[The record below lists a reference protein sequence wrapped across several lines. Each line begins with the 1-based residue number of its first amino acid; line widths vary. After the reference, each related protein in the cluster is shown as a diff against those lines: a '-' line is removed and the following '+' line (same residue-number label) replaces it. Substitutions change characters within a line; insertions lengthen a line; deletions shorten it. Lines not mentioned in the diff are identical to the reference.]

1 MIDKLKRSHLLMI
14 VIILLFGAVFYFWF
28 DYKNNFIAI
37 WGDAMIP
44 LNPEANLKY
53 LNSWVDNNNGVMVLS
68 SLHPVFLFYFLL
80 KKIGLSLV
88 FSQFLHVYFIHVGG
102 ALGMYYLACVVF
114 RNHLH
119 KNLLALTSA
128 VLYMFSPALYNMY
141 IAYSPF
147 MVAPL
152 ILALFIDGLN
162 KVRNRYIYA
171 LLIGIAFGVGG
182 LPDPHPRPFVIIMT
196 LIILY
201 VIFDLVITRKIVKI
215 MSYLSLVVF
224 LIIFVNAWFFLRYFH
239 NFSNFSYL
247 SSTVEKVAISYGE
260 RFLDEGTTMVD
271 QMLRLFHNGL
281 NMTSDKA
288 IEYLSNNFVVLA
300 NYLYP
305 ILAFSAIFFIRKK
318 DEISAKILF
327 FLITAIFFVT
337 FAKGPNP
344 PVADFY
350 KWLLLNI
357 SFFRIFRT
365 TAYIVLGVAVAYSI
379 LIPFS
384 VISISQII
392 KNKFGKMIFLLFFIL
407 IISINSYPFLFGYFT
422 YAPGSIIP
430 ADTSKRGFNIPDSY
444 YEMDK
449 WLEKNSILETNI
461 IVLPLSLGY
470 EPTIW
475 GYYGIQMTPWVMK
488 KPVIVTQLSAFGSK
502 INVLQ
507 NIIMDEIEYGITGSK
522 MFVAMSG
529 AKYIIVKNDSYEARR
544 MRMNSR
550 IKNFYPFVV
559 NFGDWYLYKTDSQY
573 FLPIVYIPQDTIFT
587 KMKIDDFPAIRS
599 DPSYKVRSAFIFGEQ
614 NEGKNI
620 GIIKNNQIPSSILP
634 VIEYKKI
641 NTIKYRLKI
650 HQAKNI
656 FPLVFSE
663 TFHNE
668 WKIYLG
674 NNDEES
680 KSRMTGILSVQ
691 LGNYEV
697 FEGNE
702 EDQASREEVQEFI
715 KKGWISTMGKDNN
728 SSGFI
733 SKNFQ
738 GTIQN
743 NNLSKGAFYETWFQK
758 PLVPEKS
765 HFIANSYANSWM
777 IDPNIFCT
785 NNKYCQKNPDGSY
798 DFNLVLEFWPQRLY
812 YIGIGISGITI
823 FTCFL
828 YFAISFIFRRLGED

>member
-1 MIDKLKRSHLLMI
+1 MTNKFKKSHILMI
-14 VIILLFGAVFYFWF
+14 FLILLFGLVFFFWF
-28 DYKNNFIAI
+28 DYKNNLIAI

-68 SLHPVFLFYFLL
+68 SLHPVFLFYLLL

-88 FSQFLHVYFIHVGG
+88 FSQFLHVYLIHVGG
-102 ALGMYYLACVVF
+102 ALGMYYLACVIF
-114 RNHLH
+114 RNHIY

-141 IAYSPF
+141 LAYSPF

-152 ILALFIDGLN
+152 ILALFIDGSN
-162 KVRNRYIYA
+162 KIRNWYIYA
-171 LLIGIAFGVGG
+171 ILIGIVFGVGG
-182 LPDPHPRPFVIIMT
+182 LPDPHPRPFVIIMA

-201 VIFDLVITRKIVKI
+201 VLFELMITRKIVKI
-215 MSYLSLVVF
+215 LSYLCLVVF
-224 LIIFVNAWFFLRYFH
+224 ITLFVNAWFFLRFFH
-239 NFSNFSYL
+239 NLSNFSYL
-247 SSTVEKVAISYGE
+247 NSTVEKVSISYSE
-260 RFLDEGTTMVD
+260 KFLDEGTAMVD
-271 QMLRLFHNGL
+271 QMIRLFHSGL

-288 IEYLSNNFVVLA
+288 IEYLSNSFVVLA

-305 ILAFSAIFFIRKK
+305 ILAFGAIFFIRKK
-318 DEISAKILF
+318 DEINTKILY
-327 FLITAIFFVT
+327 FLFSAIFFIT

-344 PVADFY
+344 PFADFY
-350 KWLLLNI
+350 KWLLMNV

-365 TAYIVLGVAVAYSI
+365 TAYIILGAAVAYSI

-384 VISISQII
+384 VAAISQRI
-392 KNKFGKMIFLLFFIL
+392 KNRFGRAVFLLFFIFVM
-407 IISINSYPFLFGYFT
+407 SVNSYPFLLGYFT

-430 ADTSKRGFNIPDSY
+430 ADTSKRGFPIPKSY

-449 WLEKNSILETNI
+449 WLEKNSILETNVI
-461 IVLPLSLGY
+461 ALPLSLGY

-475 GYYGIQMTPWVMK
+475 GYYGIQMAPWVIN

-522 MFVAMSG
+522 MFVVMSG
-529 AKYIIVKNDSYEARR
+529 AKYIIVKNDSYDAKS

-559 NFGDWYLYKTDSQY
+559 SFGDWYLYKTDSQH
-573 FLPIVYIPQDTIFT
+573 FLPIIYSPQNTILT
-587 KMKIDDFPAIRS
+587 GMEIDDFPQIRN
-599 DPSYKVRSAFIFGEQ
+599 DPGYKVRSVFIFGKQ
-614 NEGKNI
+614 NENKNI
-620 GIIKNNQIPSSILP
+620 GIIKNNKQDIDDLP
-634 VIEYKKI
+634 TVEFRKI
-641 NTIKYRLKI
+641 NPTKYRI
-650 HQAKNI
+650 NVHNAKDI

-663 TFHNE
+663 TFHDE
-668 WKIYLG
+668 WKIFLG
-674 NNDEES
+674 DGYKDPQPSLKDNFPALLNNYQVLD
-680 KSRMTGILSVQ
+680 
-691 LGNYEV
+691 
-697 FEGNE
+697 GNE
-702 EDQASREEVQEFI
+702 EDQADRKEVQKFMD
-715 KKGWISTMGKDNN
+715 KGWISALGKDEKGT
-728 SSGFI
+728 SFI

-743 NNLSKGAFYETWFQK
+743 NNLSDGTFYETWFKK
-758 PLVPEKS
+758 PLVSEDM

-777 IDPNIFCT
+777 INPNNFCPD
-785 NNKYCQKNPDGSY
+785 NKYCQRNPDGSY

-812 YIGIGISGITI
+812 YIGIGISGLTVLSGLL
-823 FTCFL
+823 F
-828 YFAISFIFRRLGED
+828 FAVSFVFRQRQN